1 VWKASKLSGGTI
13 LNTRIKMRNLTQLQY
28 TTDMDLIL
36 NLIKD
41 NDKYKDLET
50 PLINIF
56 FYVNQLELER
66 RSFDNVIDK
75 LRGDKLRAIKRARR
89 VEEQL
94 YEKKKIK

>member
-1 VWKASKLSGGTI
+1 
-13 LNTRIKMRNLTQLQY
+13 MRNLTQLQY
-28 TTDMDLIL
+28 NADMDLVL

-66 RSFDNVIDK
+66 RSFDNVIDQAINEK
-75 LRGDKLRAIKRARR
+75 HRAIKRARR

-94 YEKKKIK
+94 NNKQTKIKI

>member
-1 VWKASKLSGGTI
+1 
-13 LNTRIKMRNLTQLQY
+13 MRNLGQLQY

-89 VEEQL
+89 VEEQIN
-94 YEKKKIK
+94 EKKKIK

>member
-1 VWKASKLSGGTI
+1 VWKANKLSGSTT
-13 LNTRIKMRNLTQLQY
+13 LNTGNKMRNLGQLQY
-28 TTDMDLIL
+28 TTDMDLVL

-94 YEKKKIK
+94 NEKKKIK

>member
-1 VWKASKLSGGTI
+1 
-13 LNTRIKMRNLTQLQY
+13 MRNLTQLQY
-28 TTDMDLIL
+28 NADMDLVL

-66 RSFDNVIDK
+66 RSFDNVIDQAVNEK
-75 LRGDKLRAIKRARR
+75 HRAIKRARR

-94 YEKKKIK
+94 DEKKKIK

>member
-1 VWKASKLSGGTI
+1 
-13 LNTRIKMRNLTQLQY
+13 MRNLTQLQY
-28 TTDMDLIL
+28 NSDIDLVL

-41 NDKYKDLET
+41 NPKYKELMQ

-94 YEKKKIK
+94 NEKKKIK

>member
-1 VWKASKLSGGTI
+1 
-13 LNTRIKMRNLTQLQY
+13 MRNLTQLQY
-28 TTDMDLIL
+28 NADMDLVL

-94 YEKKKIK
+94 NEKKKIK

>member
-1 VWKASKLSGGTI
+1 
-13 LNTRIKMRNLTQLQY
+13 MRNLTQLQY
-28 TTDMDLIL
+28 NADMDLVL

-66 RSFDNVIDK
+66 RSFDNVIDQAINEK
-75 LRGDKLRAIKRARR
+75 HRAIKRARR
-89 VEEQL
+89 VEKQL
-94 YEKKKIK
+94 DEKNKIKYQKSKVLESG

>member
-1 VWKASKLSGGTI
+1 
-13 LNTRIKMRNLTQLQY
+13 MRNLTQLQY
-28 TTDMDLIL
+28 NTDMDLVL

-66 RSFDNVIDK
+66 RSFDNVIDQAVNEK
-75 LRGDKLRAIKRARR
+75 HRAIKRARR

-94 YEKKKIK
+94 NNKQNGI

>member
-1 VWKASKLSGGTI
+1 
-13 LNTRIKMRNLTQLQY
+13 MRNLGQLQY
-28 TTDMDLIL
+28 TTDMDLVL

-66 RSFDNVIDK
+66 RSFDNVIDQAINEK
-75 LRGDKLRAIKRARR
+75 HRAIKRARR

-94 YEKKKIK
+94 NEKKKIK

>member
-1 VWKASKLSGGTI
+1 MWKASKLSGGTI
-13 LNTRIKMRNLTQLQY
+13 LNTGIKMRNLTQLQY
-28 TTDMDLIL
+28 NADMDLVL

-41 NDKYKDLET
+41 NDKYKDLES

-66 RSFDNVIDK
+66 RSFDNVIDQAVNEK
-75 LRGDKLRAIKRARR
+75 HRAIKRARR

-94 YEKKKIK
+94 NEKKKIK

>member
-1 VWKASKLSGGTI
+1 MWKANKLSGGTI
-13 LNTRIKMRNLTQLQY
+13 LNTGNKMRNLTQLQY
-28 TTDMDLIL
+28 NSDIDLVL

-41 NDKYKDLET
+41 NPKYKDLMQ

-66 RSFDNVIDK
+66 RSFDNVIDQAINEK
-75 LRGDKLRAIKRARR
+75 HRAIKRARR

-94 YEKKKIK
+94 NNKQNGI

>member
-1 VWKASKLSGGTI
+1 
-13 LNTRIKMRNLTQLQY
+13 MRNLTQLQY
-28 TTDMDLIL
+28 NSDIDLVL

-41 NDKYKDLET
+41 NPKYKDLMQ

-66 RSFDNVIDK
+66 RSFDNVIDQAINEK
-75 LRGDKLRAIKRARR
+75 HRAIKRARR

-94 YEKKKIK
+94 NNKQNGI

>member
-1 VWKASKLSGGTI
+1 MWKASKLSGSTT
-13 LNTRIKMRNLTQLQY
+13 LNTGNKMRNLGQLQY

-94 YEKKKIK
+94 NEKKKIK

>member
-1 VWKASKLSGGTI
+1 MWKASKLSGGTI
-13 LNTRIKMRNLTQLQY
+13 LNTGIKMRNLTQLQY
-28 TTDMDLIL
+28 NADMDLVL

-66 RSFDNVIDK
+66 RSFDNVIDQAVNEK
-75 LRGDKLRAIKRARR
+75 HRAIKRARR

-94 YEKKKIK
+94 DEKKKIK

>member
-1 VWKASKLSGGTI
+1 
-13 LNTRIKMRNLTQLQY
+13 MRNLTQLQY
-28 TTDMDLIL
+28 NADMDLVL
-36 NLIKD
+36 NLIKN

-66 RSFDNVIDK
+66 RSFDNVIDQAVNEK
-75 LRGDKLRAIKRARR
+75 HRAIKRARR

-94 YEKKKIK
+94 NEKKKIK